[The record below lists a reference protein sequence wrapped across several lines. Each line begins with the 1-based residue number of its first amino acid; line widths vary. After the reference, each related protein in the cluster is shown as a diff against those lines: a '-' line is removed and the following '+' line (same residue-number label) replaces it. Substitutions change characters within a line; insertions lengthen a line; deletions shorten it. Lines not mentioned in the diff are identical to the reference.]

1 MAVGGQ
7 AQRVRV
13 DVCILLVV
21 GILSLVVL
29 CKFVNLGIWECCHC
43 LHHCLHDNVAM
54 WAMFMTMLLMLPRRQ

>member
-21 GILSLVVL
+21 GILSLVGL
-29 CKFVNLGIWECCHC
+29 CKFVNLGNV
-43 LHHCLHDNVAM
+43 HDNVAM